1 MKKTTYTNA
10 PRNIAKAIEES
21 VIIPDFLPRP
31 SDLVFKEENVKVTL
45 ELSKKSVSLFKSYA
59 SKKGLKYQR
68 MIRILVDKYA
78 EKTLQ

>member
-1 MKKTTYTNA
+1 
-10 PRNIAKAIEES
+10 
-21 VIIPDFLPRP
+21 
-31 SDLVFKEENVKVTL
+31 VTL